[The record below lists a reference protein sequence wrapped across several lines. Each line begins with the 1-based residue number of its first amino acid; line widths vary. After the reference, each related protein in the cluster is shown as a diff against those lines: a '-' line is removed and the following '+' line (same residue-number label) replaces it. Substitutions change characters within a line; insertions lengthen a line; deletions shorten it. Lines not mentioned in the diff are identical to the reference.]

1 MPQNCTCDNNSRT
14 TTQQSQRKVQVT
26 AKVLFGTVSAIAN
39 MKKTEKLQTKRTP

>member
-1 MPQNCTCDNNSRT
+1 MPQNCSCENNTRT

-39 MKKTEKLQTKRTP
+39 MKQAEKVQNKRNS